1 MAGFVIC
8 TPNLKLFIEI
18 KEKEKLTCRREKH
31 ACNVDPENV
40 LRLLTKTR
48 SH

>member
-18 KEKEKLTCRREKH
+18 KKKEKLACRREKH
-31 ACNVDPENV
+31 AYN
-40 LRLLTKTR
+40 LT
-48 SH
+48 